1 MLPYKSDAFSYCLS
15 DDFSGACY
23 RVLKVGTGNPI
34 PRQNCFST
42 KQLASV
48 CDNYI
53 LELLLQTS
61 SHNASSLKEIKL
73 VHTGARKGTFV
84 SKYFFNCFVPRSLL
98 VSEGKKL
105 ALQGEMEIRLFVS
118 TRVHS
123 RRQSFRRVFAQLIST
138 LWEAGV
144 SHFYIC
150 LISMENPAC
159 CLKYGA
165 DHVGKNTAITMH
177 KTNTLTH
184 LSK

>member
-1 MLPYKSDAFSYCLS
+1 M
-15 DDFSGACY
+15 
-23 RVLKVGTGNPI
+23 
-34 PRQNCFST
+34 
-42 KQLASV
+42 
-48 CDNYI
+48 
-53 LELLLQTS
+53 
-61 SHNASSLKEIKL
+61 
-73 VHTGARKGTFV
+73 
-84 SKYFFNCFVPRSLL
+84 
-98 VSEGKKL
+98 SEGKKL

-184 LSK
+184 LSKGSLT